1 MLSLFQ
7 RQSRASEVP
16 PAEPA
21 RPEAA
26 YNPALVAGLTQQ
38 HSELVMLLVKADSLA
53 RQRLYEDVTRILGE
67 FRAALHEHLRRESA
81 ELHPYLMRY
90 LTGEKSRE
98 LLKQMR
104 HEAVLAERAVEGV
117 IGHYMAYPVNQRTVL
132 RFTAELE
139 HVIEEFS
146 ARLEYEEA
154 AYYTLYQP
162 PGIY

>member
-1 MLSLFQ
+1 MLSLLQ
-7 RQSRASEVP
+7 RLPKKTHALQS
-16 PAEPA
+16 EPSQSNV
-21 RPEAA
+21 A
-26 YNPALVAGLTQQ
+26 YDPALVAGLTQQ
-38 HSELVMLLVKADSLA
+38 HSELVMRLVKADSLA
-53 RQRLYEDVTRILGE
+53 RQRLYEDVTRILEE
-67 FRAALHEHLRRESA
+67 FRIALQEHLRRESA

-104 HEAVLAERAVEGV
+104 HEAVLAERAVEGLV
-117 IGHYMAYPVNQRTVL
+117 GHYTAYPVSERTVL

-162 PGIY
+162 AGIY